1 MRRPGAIRHKVYS
14 LGLSLDSHSK
24 PGPIERLCAAL
35 RLQRSMPRLVYR
47 PVAPETRRCQLRD
60 RVPAARWWQLVVYRE
75 QERSAL
81 FIHAPSFIA
90 QLSAV

>member
-1 MRRPGAIRHKVYS
+1 M
-14 LGLSLDSHSK
+14 
-24 PGPIERLCAAL
+24 L
-35 RLQRSMPRLVYR
+35 RLVHR

-90 QLSAV
+90 QLSAM